1 MSFYVTITKIK
12 KEKEIFPPKYIN
24 ITIIYKFEITYI
36 EREKKKIK
44 QCCHLLFEKNI
55 LKIIMLN
62 FKFYLLCRRLNDLND
77 ESEYICI

>member
-36 EREKKKIK
+36 ERKKKNK
-44 QCCHLLFEKNI
+44 AMLSL
-55 LKIIMLN
+55 IIR
-62 FKFYLLCRRLNDLND
+62 KKYT
-77 ESEYICI
+77 